1 MAGFRRAR
9 RRGIELS
16 LGGAESS
23 LLADLVGQLHA
34 LLEPPPVSDPLEAL
48 VGLRGQAP
56 PPPDDPALAR
66 LLPDA
71 YRDDPAAAADYR
83 RRTEDDLREGK
94 RDAARR
100 VLDSL
105 RPLDPPRSGGT
116 RVQLDRDAAE
126 AWLAT
131 LNDLRLVLGARLG
144 LERDEDTD
152 ALLEL
157 PPGDPRAPLADLYQY
172 LTWLQGTLV
181 DVLAGS

>member
-1 MAGFRRAR
+1 MAGFRRVR

-16 LGGAESS
+16 LGGAESTV
-23 LLADLVGQLHA
+23 LADLVAQLHA

-48 VGLRGQAP
+48 VGLRGEAP

-71 YRDDPAAAADYR
+71 YRDDPMAAADYR
-83 RRTEDDLREGK
+83 RRTEDDLRQGK

-100 VLDSL
+100 VLESL
-105 RPLDPPRSGGT
+105 PPGGA
-116 RVQLDRDAAE
+116 RMLLDRDTAK

-144 LERDEDTD
+144 LERDEDAD

-157 PPGDPRAPLADLYQY
+157 PRDDPRAPLADLYQF

-181 DVLAGS
+181 DALAA